1 MGSGVTKLGDDAEA
15 RRLGFNKWDR
25 ALKRNVGAV
34 PHNASAVQNFS
45 SHLTCAGGV
54 QAHAHAA
61 HTASKQ
67 QTGLLR
73 ETASLEAAGRLT
85 KGGRLS
91 GGSRQAYKGR

>member
-45 SHLTCAGGV
+45 SHLTCAGGARARGTHCK
-54 QAHAHAA
+54 QAAD
-61 HTASKQ
+61 
-67 QTGLLR
+67 
-73 ETASLEAAGRLT
+73 RLT
-85 KGGRLS
+85 KGDSLA
-91 GGSRQAYKGR
+91 GGSRQAY